1 MFRDELMM
9 LLCGLRLGL
18 NNSGKTAILYRL
30 KFGEYFDTTPTVS
43 FNVETVTVNKK
54 RLKIWDVG
62 GNDKQRP
69 LWKSYLRRCD
79 GIIFVVDSSDEI
91 RMEEAKH
98 ELLAIEK
105 SPGMTH
111 VPIVILANKQ
121 DIPGALSP
129 MTVARML
136 SLKELTRNRP
146 WHVQPT
152 CARNGNG
159 INEGIHQLCEMTRK
173 KNRKQ
178 LVKPNRNSFTAVAL

>member
-1 MFRDELMM
+1 MSI
-9 LLCGLRLGL
+9 GLD
-18 NNSGKTAILYRL
+18 NSGKTAILYRL
-30 KFGEYFDTTPTVS
+30 KYGEFFETKPTLS
-43 FNVETVTVNKK
+43 FNVENVTISKK
-54 RLKIWDVG
+54 KMKIWDVG

-69 LWKSYLRRCD
+69 LWKSYLRDCD
-79 GIIFVVDSSDEI
+79 GIVFVVDSSDEL

-98 ELLAIEK
+98 ELLAIGK
-105 SPGMTH
+105 SPGMAH
-111 VPIVILANKQ
+111 VPILILANKQ

-136 SLKELTRNRP
+136 SLKELTSNRP

-159 INEGIHQLCEMTRK
+159 IQEGMHQLCELTRK

-178 LVKPNRNSFTAVAL
+178 MAKPNRNSFTAVAL